1 MEIQEEI
8 KDLLE
13 KAEWAPKHS
22 VEKSDILFQALKLA
36 ETGNDKSQLLQIREK
51 YVACLA
57 FQGRHELALP
67 HFALMLARLDDTE
80 NKVGFFDRITILW
93 SYKWFLIAMTNFV
106 NLSKEQIFA
115 TLADMERRFL
125 ADDLG
130 NQRAVN
136 DYKRRVYFA
145 LGDLEEAEKYDQL
158 VQDDRSPRRR
168 FLGMDDCEACVTHI
182 EVEHYFWQAQ
192 FVEALKHAQPI
203 LDGTLKCASIPKE
216 TYPVVVLCY
225 SLLGQEPEA
234 EKLYKKAVKLLN
246 EDHQELSSYGML
258 MCYAAK
264 SNKLKQG
271 INLFQEQIGS
281 CLTTMNKYYVFQFY
295 QASLYLFEQLKAS
308 GKLKIKLQIPEN
320 EYLYALDGTYAVED
334 LIRFFTTQIRDIAAA
349 FDARN
354 KNNNYSVRLN
364 GVFNQIKGSAAN
376 AT

>member
-36 ETGNDKSQLLQIREK
+36 ETGNDKSQILQIREK
-51 YVACLA
+51 YVECLA

-67 HFALMLARLDDTE
+67 HFALLLARLDDTE
-80 NKVGFFDRITILW
+80 NKVGFFDRIIILW
-93 SYKWFLIAMTNFV
+93 SYKWFLVAMTNFV

-125 ADDLG
+125 EDDLG

-145 LGDLEEAEKYDQL
+145 LGDLEEAEKYNQL
-158 VQDDRSPRRR
+158 VKDDQSPRRR

-182 EVEHYFWQAQ
+182 EVEHYFLQAR
-192 FVEALKHAQPI
+192 FAEALKHAQPI

-216 TYPVVVLCY
+216 TYPVIVLCY
-225 SLLGQEPEA
+225 CLLGQEAEA

-246 EDHQELSSYGML
+246 EDHQELSSYGIL
-258 MCYAAK
+258 MCYSARV
-264 SNKLKQG
+264 NKLKQG
-271 INLFQEQIGS
+271 IKLFQGQIGL
-281 CLTTMNKYYVFQFY
+281 CLTTMNKFYVFQFY
-295 QASLYLFEQLKAS
+295 QGSLFLFEQLKAS
-308 GKLKIKLQIPEN
+308 GKSEIKLQIPEN
-320 EYLYALDGTYAVED
+320 EHLYTPDGTYNVED
-334 LIRFFTTQIRDIAAA
+334 LIRFFTSQIQDIAAA
-349 FDARN
+349 FDTRN
-354 KNNNYSVRLN
+354 GNDHYSNRLN
-364 GVFNQIKGSAAN
+364 TLYNRIRSLEVVVA
-376 AT
+376 